1 MVRIGLDVMGGDYA
15 PDATVSGAIL
25 AHQQLSG
32 EDKIVLIGDQARIE
46 ELLKQKGANSSGF
59 EVVHAS
65 EVIEMGDHPSKAYTQ
80 KVDSSINIGFQLL
93 QSGKIDGFASAGSTG
108 AMMVGVMYT
117 VKSIPGIIR
126 PTITSPIPKQS
137 GKSSILLDVG
147 LNADCKP
154 DVLYQYGILGSL
166 YAEHVFGYKNP
177 KVGLMNIGSEGEKGN
192 LLTKAAYQ
200 LMNGTKDFNFIGNIE
215 GHDLFSEDVDVI
227 VCDGFVGNII
237 LKQAEAFHE
246 LVKHRNLEDEYFA
259 RFNFENYGGT
269 PVLGINSNV
278 IIGHGISNDIA
289 IKNMI
294 LHTKGVIE
302 ANLPVKIKEFFKNE

>member
-1 MVRIGLDVMGGDYA
+1 MGGDYA
-15 PDATVSGAIL
+15 PEAIVAGAIL
-25 AHQQLSG
+25 AHQLLSS
-32 EDKIVLIGDQARIE
+32 EDKIILVGDKARIE
-46 ELLKQKGANSSGF
+46 GLLDKKGVSSSVF
-59 EVVHAS
+59 EIVHAS
-65 EVIEMGDHPSKAYTQ
+65 EVIEMGDHPSKAFQQ
-80 KVDSSINIGFQLL
+80 KVNSSINIGFQLL
-93 QSGKIDGFASAGSTG
+93 HSGKIDGFASAGSTG

-126 PTITSPIPKQS
+126 PAITSPIPKLS

-147 LNADCKP
+147 LNPDCKP

-166 YAEHVFGYKNP
+166 YAEYVFGYENP

-200 LMNGTKDFNFIGNIE
+200 LMNGSKDFNFVGNVE
-215 GHDLFSEDVDVI
+215 GHDLYSEDVDVI
-227 VCDGFVGNII
+227 VCDGFVGNVI

-246 LVKHRNLEDEYFA
+246 VVKHRGLEDDYFA

-302 ANLPVKIKEFFKNE
+302 ANLPSKIKEFFK

>member
-15 PDATVSGAIL
+15 PEAIVEGAIL
-25 AHQQLSG
+25 AHRNLSS
-32 EDKIVLIGDQARIE
+32 DDQIVLIGDQAKIE
-46 ELLKQKGANSSGF
+46 ELLKKHGVNGSAF
-59 EVVHAS
+59 EIVHAS
-65 EVIEMGDHPSKAYTQ
+65 EVIEMGDHPSKAFSQ
-80 KVDSSINIGFQLL
+80 KVNSSINIGFKLL
-93 QSGKIDGFASAGSTG
+93 HTGEIGGFASAGSTG
-108 AMMVGVMYT
+108 AMMVGAMYT

-126 PTITSPIPKQS
+126 PAITSPIPKQS
-137 GKSSILLDVG
+137 GKTSILLDVG
-147 LNADCKP
+147 LNPDCKP

-166 YAEHVFGYKNP
+166 YAEYVFGYKNP
-177 KVGLMNIGSEGEKGN
+177 KVGLMNIGAEDEKGN

-200 LMNGTKDFNFIGNIE
+200 LMNGTKDFNFVGNIE

-227 VCDGFVGNII
+227 VCDGFVGNVI

-246 LVKHRNLEDEYFA
+246 VIKRRNLEDEYFA

-278 IIGHGISNDIA
+278 IIGHGISNDVA

-302 ANLPVKIKEFFKNE
+302 ANLPAKIKEFFK

>member
-15 PDATVSGAIL
+15 PGTTVAGAIL
-25 AHQQLSG
+25 AHQFLPK
-32 EDKIVLIGDQARIE
+32 EDKIVLIGDQAKIE
-46 ELLKQKGANSSGF
+46 ELFKKQGTDLSGF
-59 EVVHAS
+59 EVVHSS
-65 EVIEMGDHPSKAYTQ
+65 EVIEMGDHPSKAFAQ

-93 QSGKIDGFASAGSTG
+93 QAGKIDGFASAGSTG

-117 VKSIPGIIR
+117 IKSIPGIIR
-126 PTITSPIPKQS
+126 PAITSPIPKQS
-137 GKSSILLDVG
+137 GKSTILLDVG
-147 LNADCKP
+147 LNPDCKA

-200 LMNGTKDFNFIGNIE
+200 AMDGTKDFNFIGNIE

-227 VCDGFVGNII
+227 VCDGFVGNVI

-246 LVKHRNLEDEYFA
+246 LVKHRNLEDDYFA

-302 ANLPVKIKEFFKNE
+302 ANLPAKIKEFFK

>member
-15 PDATVSGAIL
+15 PEATIAGAIL
-25 AHQQLSG
+25 AHQLLPK
-32 EDKIVLIGDQARIE
+32 EDKIVLIGDQAKIN
-46 ELLKQKGANSSGF
+46 ELLKKKGADTSGF

-65 EVIEMGDHPSKAYTQ
+65 EVIEMGDHPSKAFAQ
-80 KVDSSINIGFQLL
+80 KVDSSINVGFQLL
-93 QSGKIDGFASAGSTG
+93 HKGEIDGFASAGSTG

-126 PTITSPIPKQS
+126 PAITSPMPKQS
-137 GKSSILLDVG
+137 GKSTILLDVG
-147 LNADCKP
+147 LNPDCKA

-177 KVGLMNIGSEGEKGN
+177 KVGLMNIGSEAEKGN
-192 LLTKAAYQ
+192 LLTKAAYKAI
-200 LMNGTKDFNFIGNIE
+200 NGTKDFNFIGNIE
-215 GHDLFSEDVDVI
+215 GHDVFSEEVDVI
-227 VCDGFVGNII
+227 VCDGFVGNVI
-237 LKQAEAFHE
+237 LKQAEALHE
-246 LVKHRNLEDEYFA
+246 LVKHRNLEDDYFA

-302 ANLPVKIKEFFKNE
+302 ANLPAKIKEYFKE

>member
-15 PDATVSGAIL
+15 PEAIVEGAIL
-25 AHQQLSG
+25 AHRNLSS
-32 EDKIVLIGDQARIE
+32 DDQIVLIGDQAKIE
-46 ELLKQKGANSSGF
+46 ELLKKHGVNGSAF
-59 EVVHAS
+59 EIVHAS
-65 EVIEMGDHPSKAYTQ
+65 EVIEMGDHPSKAFSQ
-80 KVDSSINIGFQLL
+80 KVNSSINIGFKLL
-93 QSGKIDGFASAGSTG
+93 HTGKIGGFASAGSTG
-108 AMMVGVMYT
+108 AMMVGAMYT

-126 PTITSPIPKQS
+126 PAITSPIPKQS
-137 GKSSILLDVG
+137 GKTSILLDVG
-147 LNADCKP
+147 LNPDCKP

-166 YAEHVFGYKNP
+166 YAEYVFGYKNP
-177 KVGLMNIGSEGEKGN
+177 KVGLMNIGAEDEKGN

-200 LMNGTKDFNFIGNIE
+200 LMNGTKDFNFVGNIE

-227 VCDGFVGNII
+227 VCDGFVGNVI
-237 LKQAEAFHE
+237 LKQVEAFHE
-246 LVKHRNLEDEYFA
+246 VIKRRNLEDEYFA

-302 ANLPVKIKEFFKNE
+302 ANLPSKIKEFFKE

>member
-15 PDATVSGAIL
+15 PEAIVEGAIL
-25 AHQQLSG
+25 AHRNLSS
-32 EDKIVLIGDQARIE
+32 DDQIVLIGDQAKIE
-46 ELLKQKGANSSGF
+46 ELLKKHGVNGSAF
-59 EVVHAS
+59 EIVHAS
-65 EVIEMGDHPSKAYTQ
+65 EVIEMGDHPSKAFSQ
-80 KVDSSINIGFQLL
+80 KVNSSINIGFKLL
-93 QSGKIDGFASAGSTG
+93 HTGEIGGFASAGSTG
-108 AMMVGVMYT
+108 AMMVGAMYT

-126 PTITSPIPKQS
+126 PAITSPIPKQS
-137 GKSSILLDVG
+137 GKTSILLDVG
-147 LNADCKP
+147 LNPDCKP

-166 YAEHVFGYKNP
+166 YAEYVFGYKNP
-177 KVGLMNIGSEGEKGN
+177 KVGLMNIGAEDEKGN

-200 LMNGTKDFNFIGNIE
+200 LMNGTKDFNFVGNIE

-227 VCDGFVGNII
+227 VCDGFVGNVI

-246 LVKHRNLEDEYFA
+246 VIKRRNLEDEYFA

-289 IKNMI
+289 IKNTI

-302 ANLPVKIKEFFKNE
+302 ANLPSKIKEFFK